1 MVIKKISGKIAFLLS
16 AAIVI
21 GSLYVNGL
29 EVRATEAELTDT
41 EVSSDGNE
49 EGLRVV
55 EGDPEGPEKGELP
68 IELLGDDVEILEQT
82 PQRITDFPEMA
93 STVSN
98 AGYKVGD
105 RLDVSE
111 ENIMDATVPYTVGA
125 GTASD
130 YLLQAGEIKMLPL
143 SVNPGVYIQAQLTQ
157 PKNSNIDYDLYIL
170 DANNNILSRSE
181 TYTYINGTEG
191 TLQEAVGYITTGSET
206 AIYKLAVSSSTGGSA
221 NEPFT
226 LEFSVCDACDQF
238 EPDENPEMALP
249 FTFSTD
255 GSYLDIRSLSSPI
268 DNDWY
273 KLKVPSN
280 RIYDKLLLQIATP
293 SSNTCRLEVYKNTIS
308 NGYRMQKLV
317 ATTDTAT
324 LNVTEG
330 EYYVRIK
337 NDKAMDS
344 YNADDIQ
351 NYTFTVMPIL
361 RAEGIEIKEYDGNE
375 GVNFYVK
382 YPGYDES
389 YFRTKTWIS
398 VRGFVVAT
406 DKETNKKYGVANHSV
421 TALYAN
427 PYWEANGTPHNA
439 YRSGTTISG
448 DTGEFYIRFDLPPA
462 IGVDRWNAGLST
474 QYYDLCGFKVYLTEQ
489 DHIMHQEPIIHYKDS
504 YYN

>member
-1 MVIKKISGKIAFLLS
+1 M
-16 AAIVI
+16 
-21 GSLYVNGL
+21 
-29 EVRATEAELTDT
+29 
-41 EVSSDGNE
+41 
-49 EGLRVV
+49 
-55 EGDPEGPEKGELP
+55 
-68 IELLGDDVEILEQT
+68 
-82 PQRITDFPEMA
+82 
-93 STVSN
+93 
-98 AGYKVGD
+98 
-105 RLDVSE
+105 
-111 ENIMDATVPYTVGA
+111 
-125 GTASD
+125 
-130 YLLQAGEIKMLPL
+130 
-143 SVNPGVYIQAQLTQ
+143 TQ
-157 PKNSNIDYDLYIL
+157 PKISNIDYDLYIL

-181 TYTYINGTEG
+181 TYTYINEIEG

-206 AIYKLAVSSSTGGSA
+206 AIYKLVVSSSIGGSA

-255 GSYLDIRSLSSPI
+255 GSYLDIRSLSSPF

-361 RAEGIEIKEYDGNE
+361 RAEGIAITEYDGNE
-375 GVNFYVK
+375 GVNYYVK
-382 YPGYDES
+382 YPAYDKA
-389 YFRTKTWIS
+389 YFRTKTWIG
-398 VRGFVVAT
+398 VKGVVVAT
-406 DKETNKKYGVANHSV
+406 DKETNKQYGVANHSV
-421 TALYAN
+421 TVQYAN

-439 YRSGTTISG
+439 YRTGTGISNN
-448 DTGEFYIRFDLPPA
+448 TGEFNIRLDLPPA
-462 IGVDRWNAGLST
+462 IGVDRWNAGDRKS
-474 QYYDLCGFKVYLTEQ
+474 VV
-489 DHIMHQEPIIHYKDS
+489 
-504 YYN
+504 